1 MKKMQR
7 VGIVGYY
14 QVKLNSDANYGRY
27 EMIFEAVRGA
37 IDSAGLKKKD
47 ITTVI
52 SCTNDYYDGRTISN
66 AFTVEVGGGYMAD
79 ESKVEMDGAH
89 AVLYGLMRILS
100 GNHKLALVWGG
111 SMASCFPYHSAR
123 LFETDPTWERPVA
136 YVNDITSSGLQMRA
150 YMEKFGVSAED
161 IAKIAV
167 KNRKNAAK
175 NPLALAEAQ
184 NPNIT
189 SKEVLESE
197 IYADPVTELMVAQ
210 PCDGVA
216 ALLLAPEQQALKITE
231 NPVWITGVGYN
242 QDTYYLG
249 DRDLSICKSME
260 LAGKMAYNAAGVK
273 DPKTEIDVVELF
285 EAYAH
290 EELIFSEALGLSE
303 KGKGANLN
311 SATDGDLPINPSG
324 GAIGG
329 NPPCGTGLIRII
341 EAAKQIKGEANGY
354 QVNEVKK
361 AIASGQIGMCAQN
374 NIVYILEGGN

>member
-1 MKKMQR
+1 MEK
-7 VGIVGYY
+7 VGIVGFN
-14 QVKLNSDANYGRY
+14 QVKLYSDANYGRY

-37 IDSAGLKKKD
+37 MDKAGLKKKD

-66 AFTVEVGGGYMAD
+66 CYTVDVGGGYMAD

-100 GNHKLALVWGG
+100 GNHKLAVVWGG
-111 SMASCFPYHSAR
+111 SMASCFPYHSTR
-123 LFETDPTWERPVA
+123 LYETDPTWERPLGL
-136 YVNDITSSGLQMRA
+136 VNDITATGFQMRA
-150 YMEKFGVSAED
+150 YMEKYGVSAED

-184 NPNIT
+184 NANLT
-189 SKEVLESE
+189 VNDVLESE
-197 IYADPVTELMVAQ
+197 VYADPVTELMVAQ

-216 ALLLAPEQQALKITE
+216 ALLLAPERQALKITDK
-231 NPVWITGVGYN
+231 PVWITGVGYN

-249 DRDLSICKSME
+249 DRDLSKSNSME
-260 LAGKMAYNAAGVK
+260 LAVKTAYNTAGIK
-273 DPKTEIDVVELF
+273 DPKNEIDVAEIF
-285 EAYAH
+285 EQTAC
-290 EELIFSEALGLSE
+290 EELILTEALGLADN
-303 KGKGANLN
+303 GKGANLN
-311 SATDGDLPINPSG
+311 SEIGGELPINPSG
-324 GAIGG
+324 GGISG
-329 NPPCGTGLIRII
+329 NPPCATGLIRII
-341 EAAKQIKGEANGY
+341 EAVKQLRGEADGYQIKNAR
-354 QVNEVKK
+354 K